1 VAERQRGS
9 GPLGLDPRAVGRA
22 LAPAIAGWVVTVLAP
37 FESGAA
43 SLAAGALAALL
54 VAGYLTQQSSQRLQ
68 RLRDWARRVQAGERM
83 APPLH
88 AGRRDAIGA
97 LTEDLDDMATELG
110 SGMTRLENERDRLE
124 AILAAMVEGVIVIDG
139 YGTILRANERVAE
152 TFGIERSRSL
162 TGLRL
167 WDLSRDVEF
176 NAVVREALASQQPTV
191 REVELRGAIQRHLKV
206 TVGPTADGSAC
217 VLVFHDVTETK
228 RLERVRTDFVA
239 NVSHELRTPL
249 TAIKGFAETLGSS
262 GFDDHDRAA
271 HFVAIIDR
279 QAERLSR
286 LIDDL
291 LILSDLEL
299 GKMPVR
305 VRPVALAPIV
315 REVADLLAEP
325 ARRGGIALT
334 IDVAAELRVQGD
346 PDRLTQV
353 VSNLLDNAI
362 KYTPEGGR
370 VRIVGRAVPGQP
382 LVELSVEDTGAGI
395 PAEDLPRLAERF
407 YRVDK
412 ARVRERG
419 GTGLGLSIVKHIVQ
433 AHGGTLAFDS
443 RVGVGTTVTVRL
455 PAGDAPSLAGVAPA
469 PATV

>member
-1 VAERQRGS
+1 VS
-9 GPLGLDPRAVGRA
+9 GVPEPRTEDAPRVEVRTITRA
-22 LAPAIAGWVVTVLAP
+22 LLPAVAGWMVWVTLPVASDGVRLV
-37 FESGAA
+37 AA
-43 SLAAGALAALL
+43 AAAAGAVAAWSAHREALRL
-54 VAGYLTQQSSQRLQ
+54 VQ
-68 RLRDWARRVQAGERM
+68 LRDWARRIRAGERVS
-83 APPLH
+83 PPLGES
-88 AGRRDAIGA
+88 APDA
-97 LTEDLDDMATELG
+97 LDQLSRELGDMAATLG
-110 SGMTRLENERDRLE
+110 EGLTRLENERDRLE

-139 YGTILRANERVAE
+139 HGTILRANARVAE
-152 TFGIERSRSL
+152 TFGSAPSRPL
-162 TGLRL
+162 AGLRL

-176 NAVVREALASQQPTV
+176 NAVVRDALASQRPTV
-191 REVELRGAIQRHLKV
+191 REVELRGATQRHLEV
-206 TVGPTADGSAC
+206 TVGPTADGSAW

-249 TAIKGFAETLGSS
+249 TAIKGFAETLLSS
-262 GFDDHDRAA
+262 GFDDRERAL
-271 HFVAIIDR
+271 HFVSIIDR

-305 VRPVALAPIV
+305 RQPVALEPIV
-315 REVADLLAEP
+315 REVVDLLAEP
-325 ARRGGIALT
+325 ARRGGVALHVE
-334 IDVAAELRVQGD
+334 VAPELRVEGD

-362 KYTPEGGR
+362 KYTPGGGR
-370 VRIVGRAVPGQP
+370 VRIVARAVEQGTA
-382 LVELSVEDTGAGI
+382 VELSVEDTGPGI

-412 ARVRERG
+412 ARIRELG

-433 AHGGTLAFDS
+433 AHGGTLRFAS
-443 RVGVGTTVTVRL
+443 RVGAGTTVTVTL
-455 PAGDAPSLAGVAPA
+455 PAAGEA
-469 PATV
+469 

>member
-1 VAERQRGS
+1 MAERQRDVAS
-9 GPLGLDPRAVGRA
+9 RVEPRAVLRA
-22 LAPAIAGWVVTVLAP
+22 LFPVAAAWAAWVVVPIESDALRLA
-37 FESGAA
+37 
-43 SLAAGALAALL
+43 AAGAAATAVATWSASGDAFRLA
-54 VAGYLTQQSSQRLQ
+54 Q
-68 RLRDWARRVQAGERM
+68 LRGWARRVRAGERVS
-83 APPLH
+83 PPLGEG
-88 AGRRDAIGA
+88 APDALDELGG
-97 LTEDLDDMATELG
+97 DLGDMAATLG
-110 SGMTRLENERDRLE
+110 AGLTRLENERDRLE

-139 YGTILRANERVAE
+139 HGTILRANERVAE
-152 TFGIERSRSL
+152 TFGSVPDRPL
-162 TGLRL
+162 AGLRL

-176 NAVVREALASQQPTV
+176 NAVVRDPLASQRPTV
-191 REVELRGAIQRHLKV
+191 REVELRGVTQRNLEV
-206 TVGPTADGSAC
+206 TVGPTADGSAW

-249 TAIKGFAETLGSS
+249 TAIKGFAETLLSS
-262 GFDDHDRAA
+262 GFADRDRAL
-271 HFVAIIDR
+271 HFVSIIDR

-305 VRPVALAPIV
+305 RRPVVLEPIV

-325 ARRGGIALT
+325 ARRGGVALE
-334 IDVAAELRVQGD
+334 ISVSPGLHVQGD

-362 KYTPEGGR
+362 KYTPDGGR
-370 VRIVGRAVPGQP
+370 VRIAARGVEDGKM
-382 LVELSVEDTGAGI
+382 VELSVEDTGAGI

-412 ARVRERG
+412 ARVRELG

-433 AHGGTLAFDS
+433 AHGGALRFAS
-443 RVGVGTTVTVRL
+443 RVGAGPTVTVTL
-455 PAGDAPSLAGVAPA
+455 PAAPEP
-469 PATV
+469 

>member
-1 VAERQRGS
+1 M
-9 GPLGLDPRAVGRA
+9 
-22 LAPAIAGWVVTVLAP
+22 APAGAAWVVVTVLP
-37 FESGAA
+37 LESG
-43 SLAAGALAALL
+43 SGRLLAGAAAALL
-54 VAGYLTQQSSQRLQ
+54 VAVVLTQRASRRIKQ
-68 RLRDWARRVQAGERM
+68 LRDWARRVRGGERLS
-83 APPLH
+83 PPLP
-88 AGRRDAIGA
+88 ARSPDPIDA
-97 LTEDLDDMATELG
+97 LTDDLGDMAAEFG
-110 SGMTRLENERDRLE
+110 AGMTRLENERDRLE

-152 TFGIERSRSL
+152 TFGIEEHRPL

-176 NAVVREALASQQPTV
+176 NAVVREALGSQRPTF
-191 REVELRGAIQRHLKV
+191 REVELRGAIQRHLRV
-206 TVGPTADGSAC
+206 TVGPTADGSAW

-262 GFDDHDRAA
+262 GFEDRVRAA
-271 HFVAIIDR
+271 HFVSIIDR

-325 ARRGGIALT
+325 ARRGGIDLR
-334 IDVAAELRVQGD
+334 IDVDPALRVQGD

-362 KYTPEGGR
+362 KYTPDGGK
-370 VRIVGRAVPGQP
+370 VRIVGRRVAATPS
-382 LVELSVEDTGAGI
+382 VELAVEDTGAGI

-412 ARVRERG
+412 ARIRELG

-433 AHGGTLAFDS
+433 AHGGSLRFDS
-443 RVGVGTTVTVRL
+443 RLGVGTTVTVGL
-455 PAGDAPSLAGVAPA
+455 PASDAEAQPELVPA
-469 PATV
+469 SR